1 MPFVDAAAVEAQ
13 MHNSVRSVSRA
24 LTQTPSL
31 LLLKTKTASSFLDSS
46 AWNYYTTCILGIKEF
61 QNKANFMVYTWV
73 REFIFQLWKNVYTYN
88 TMRHYRH

>member
-24 LTQTPSL
+24 LTQTPS